1 MFKDEI
7 VEEIRRIR
15 RAYSESFNHDL
26 QAMYED
32 IKRREAI
39 SGRTYVTPNPTP
51 ETKQEATSTSQP

>member
-7 VEEIRRIR
+7 VEEIHRIR

-32 IKRREAI
+32 IKRREAT
-39 SGRTYVTPNPTP
+39 SGRTYVTPNFSP
-51 ETKQEATSTSQP
+51 ESEEKESSVSEV